1 MTTARRSRGFF
12 LLLFLVLLGVAGGAT
27 AQDGDDKVGTVNVVR
42 VEGGIDAAYAA
53 YITNEIEESERRG
66 DIAVVLQ
73 LIGSGAIK
81 VDVHEL
87 VGRVFRSEVPVAAWV
102 GPVTLGDTEAISGAH
117 TSLWLAAGV
126 RFVAH
131 GAEVGSVTPA
141 RPGGRPRRMDC
152 ANSGFVSPDE
162 SVQQRLCS
170 VGGRLTAAEVIKAGL
185 ATAVPRA
192 GDGEGKITEG
202 TVNSVTD
209 VVRALHGKSVK
220 VGDHSRTVT
229 IDLGADRNSFDI
241 RNANPGLITR
251 VRQALATNPT
261 LVYLLLLVGAGAV
274 VFELFQPGFGPAGYS
289 GLILLALAAYGLVA
303 LPTNPVGL
311 ALTMAGL
318 LALAVDV
325 GRGGLGALTWGG
337 TVALAV
343 GSRLLIHSD
352 GPALTVPWAWV
363 AFGVVSSWVFY
374 VVVMTVVLRALRGQS
389 AQLGQALLGRVG
401 EVRSTL
407 NPQGHVLVEGALWRA
422 RALEWDGPV
431 GAGTRVTVT
440 GVDEAALILDVVP
453 VP

>member
-12 LLLFLVLLGVAGGAT
+12 LLLFVTLLGVAGGAS
-27 AQDGDDKVGTVNVVR
+27 AQDGENVGTVNVVR

-53 YITNEIEESERRG
+53 YITDEIEESERRG

-73 LIGSGAIK
+73 LKGSGSIK
-81 VDVHEL
+81 IDADKL
-87 VGRVFRSEVPVAAWV
+87 VQRVRDAKVPVVAWV
-102 GPVTLGDTEAISGAH
+102 GPVTLGDTEAVAGTH
-117 TSLWLAAGV
+117 TALWLAADI

-131 GAEVGSVTPA
+131 GAEVRSFNP
-141 RPGGRPRRMDC
+141 RQPGGKTEKPLSTLGDWVLPTDPETFYGLHER
-152 ANSGFVSPDE
+152 GT
-162 SVQQRLCS
+162 RLS
-170 VGGRLTAAEVIKAGL
+170 AADVLALGL
-185 ATAVPRA
+185 ATAVPRT

-202 TVNSVTD
+202 TVNAVTD
-209 VVRALHGKSVK
+209 VVRALHGKQ
-220 VGDHSRTVT
+220 VGAGT
-229 IDLGADRNSFDI
+229 IDLGADRNTFDI

-274 VFELFQPGFGPAGYS
+274 VFELFQPGFGPAGYT
-289 GLILLALAAYGLVA
+289 GLLLLALAAYGLVA
-303 LPTNPVGL
+303 LPTSPLGL
-311 ALTMAGL
+311 ALALAGL
-318 LALAVDV
+318 VALAVDV
-325 GRGGLGALTWGG
+325 GRGGLGPLTWGG
-337 TVALAV
+337 TAALAV
-343 GSRLLIHSD
+343 GSRLLIHSE
-352 GPALTVPWAWV
+352 GAALKVPWVWV
-363 AFGVVSSWVFY
+363 VVGVLSSWVFY

-422 RALEWDGPV
+422 RAVEWDGPV

-453 VP
+453 VS